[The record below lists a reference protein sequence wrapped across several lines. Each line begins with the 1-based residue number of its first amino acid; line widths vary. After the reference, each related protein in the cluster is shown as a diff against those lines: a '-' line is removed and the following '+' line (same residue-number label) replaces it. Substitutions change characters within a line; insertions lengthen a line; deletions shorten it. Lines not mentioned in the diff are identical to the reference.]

1 MNQMDE
7 EKRFSK
13 KGWLSQTPEGDLLLV
28 NENGDAYKV
37 NEAVVAVWNMFEDKT
52 VSDVVGEVA
61 EQVNR
66 DPAELKE
73 AIEQLAA
80 KLVEAGLIG

>member
-1 MNQMDE
+1 M
-7 EKRFSK
+7 
-13 KGWLSQTPEGDLLLV
+13 LLV